1 MPDSTGLARGSR
13 RAKTI
18 EVVAAVKG
26 GVTQRKDF
34 TRTFIA
40 ERKRPM
46 DVASRFAK
54 ALPGRLIFPAL
65 VLWSVVA
72 VSLAYPTTAA
82 AERLPAEAFAQNGNL
97 TAPALSPNGN
107 FIAGFVHHEGQNVVI
122 VWNLASG
129 ERKGIARLDSSKRY
143 LHRILWAN
151 EDRLLVVTSQPNHR
165 TFGAGWRGRT
175 SWLVGVDR
183 EGGNQ
188 KIYAHKWRRF
198 GGGETSRDSRVG
210 KSLPLVRSGADVLS
224 MLDDDSDGILLQI
237 DSLSSGGSAAYRMD
251 TKSGRLARVQ
261 KTEPGI
267 IRWFADHDGV
277 VRMGYGAESRQGSR
291 WLIARANAE
300 SEFREVAR
308 WDVLAGEAPLFPLGF
323 SFDGRTAYMAAP
335 SGKGTRGVFEFDLEA
350 GKMGKLL
357 FAHDQYDV
365 AGLRFDRGRR
375 ILEGVRWIGDTQEI
389 HFLDNAA
396 AQEHAALQ
404 QAVGKGTLWLA
415 DESRDTSKKLY
426 MLESGDLAPRYF
438 LYHRKERRLE
448 PLYLLLPQITNA
460 TTASVKKI
468 SYAARDGYE
477 VSGYLTLPVGR
488 NPKNLPTVVYPHGGP
503 WSRDFDTF
511 DRMAQFLANAG
522 FAVFQMNF
530 RGSTGLGSAHATSG
544 YRQLGERIQNDIT
557 DGVKW
562 IIQQG
567 IADPNRIAIY
577 GASHGGYAALM
588 GLARDPELYRC
599 GAALAPVTDL
609 YAFVDSA
616 RWANYTAEHRVLW
629 GDLSQPGEAERLRKN
644 SPVNLAAEI
653 QDPVFLAHGRHD
665 LVVPYR
671 HTDRMAAALRTAGR
685 EPEVV
690 FYEDWHGFIHQP
702 NRIDFFKR
710 LERFLAACT
719 RKLQP

>member
-1 MPDSTGLARGSR
+1 MAALLLG
-13 RAKTI
+13 I
-18 EVVAAVKG
+18 VV
-26 GVTQRKDF
+26 
-34 TRTFIA
+34 
-40 ERKRPM
+40 
-46 DVASRFAK
+46 
-54 ALPGRLIFPAL
+54 
-65 VLWSVVA
+65 
-72 VSLAYPTTAA
+72 VSPAYPTRAA
-82 AERLPAEAFAQNGNL
+82 AERLPAEAFAQDGNL

-107 FIAGFVHHEGQNVVI
+107 FLAGFVHHEGQNVVV
-122 VWNLASG
+122 VWNLATN
-129 ERKGIARLDSSKRY
+129 ERKAIARLDSRKQY
-143 LHRILWAN
+143 LHKILWAN
-151 EDRLLVVTSQPNHR
+151 EDRLMVVTSQPNHR

-188 KIYAHKWRRF
+188 KIYAHKWRRL
-198 GGGETSRDSRVG
+198 GGGETSRDSRDH

-224 MLDDDSDGILLQI
+224 MLDDDPDGILLQI
-237 DSLSSGGSAAYRMD
+237 ESFEVGGATAYRMD
-251 TKSGRLARVQ
+251 TKSGRLGTVQ
-261 KTEPGI
+261 RTEPGI

-277 VRMGYGAESRQGSR
+277 IRMGYGAESRQGSR

-308 WDVLAGEAPLFPLGF
+308 WDVLAGEAALFPLGF
-323 SFDGRTAYMAAP
+323 GFDGRTAYMAAP
-335 SGKGTRGVFEFDLEA
+335 SGKGTLGVFEFDLET
-350 GKMGKLL
+350 GKLGKLL

-365 AGLRFDRGRR
+365 GGLRFDRGRR

-389 HFLDNAA
+389 HFLDKAA

-404 QAVGKGTLWLA
+404 KAVGSGTLWLV
-415 DESRDTSKKLY
+415 DESRDSSKKLY
-426 MLESGDLAPRYF
+426 MLESGNLAPRYL
-438 LYHRKERRLE
+438 LYHRKEQRLE
-448 PLYLLLPQITNA
+448 PLYMLLPRITGA
-460 TTASVKKI
+460 ATASVKKV
-468 SYAARDGYE
+468 SYAARDGHE

-503 WSRDFDTF
+503 WSRNFDTF
-511 DRMAQFLANAG
+511 DRMAQFLANSG

-530 RGSTGLGSAHATSG
+530 RGSSGLGSAHETSG

-557 DGVKW
+557 DGTKW

-588 GLARDPELYRC
+588 GLARNPELYRC
-599 GAALAPVTDL
+599 GAALAPVTDMH
-609 YAFVDSA
+609 AFVASA
-616 RWANYTAEHRVLW
+616 RRANYTAEHRVLW
-629 GDLSQPGEAERLRKN
+629 GDLSQPGEAERLKRN

-653 QDPVFLAHGRHD
+653 KNPVLLAHGRHD
-665 LVVPYR
+665 LVVPYG
-671 HTDRMAAALRTAGR
+671 HTKWMAEALKAEGR

-710 LERFLAACT
+710 LRRFLVACT
-719 RKLQP
+719 AD